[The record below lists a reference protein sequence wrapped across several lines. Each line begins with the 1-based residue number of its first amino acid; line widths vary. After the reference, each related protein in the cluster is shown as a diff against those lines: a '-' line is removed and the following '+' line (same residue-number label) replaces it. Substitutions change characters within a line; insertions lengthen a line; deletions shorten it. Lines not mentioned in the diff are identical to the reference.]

1 MSVTRALIIIAL
13 TMLLAGFFSGSETA
27 VVSSSKVR
35 LRHRAK
41 KGSIRARIL
50 EGLLATPERFFSVV
64 LVGTN
69 ITVIVGTAAATALA
83 VSMFGD
89 SGALVA
95 TAVMTPLILI
105 CCDVIPKSAFLYH
118 ADSVSIIVAP
128 LLKFFYFILLP
139 IVIPVTF
146 LAHMLLKL
154 TGAGQRRFNLL
165 STKEELIHLYRGLE
179 EESPARRRERL
190 IIDRVFRF
198 GSVTAKELMVPLE
211 RVVTFPVTASVE
223 DVIDEANKHTYS
235 RFPVVSP
242 RGERVVGIISLFDL
256 LGLDGGEKLG
266 SVMQSPLFAHE
277 GESAEKL
284 LLMMKEE
291 ALHMAVVEG
300 DGKQALGIVT
310 LEDLLENIVGDIT
323 SEYE

>member
-1 MSVTRALIIIAL
+1 MTCWKEVRVFKGGNALIPNNCIQLSAQL
-13 TMLLAGFFSGSETA
+13 TIR
-27 VVSSSKVR
+27 VR
-35 LRHRAK
+35 LRPQPNPQQQA
-41 KGSIRARIL
+41 
-50 EGLLATPERFFSVV
+50 
-64 LVGTN
+64 
-69 ITVIVGTAAATALA
+69 
-83 VSMFGD
+83 
-89 SGALVA
+89 
-95 TAVMTPLILI
+95 
-105 CCDVIPKSAFLYH
+105 
-118 ADSVSIIVAP
+118 
-128 LLKFFYFILLP
+128 
-139 IVIPVTF
+139 
-146 LAHMLLKL
+146 
-154 TGAGQRRFNLL
+154 
-165 STKEELIHLYRGLE
+165 
-179 EESPARRRERL
+179 
-190 IIDRVFRF
+190 
-198 GSVTAKELMVPLE
+198 
-211 RVVTFPVTASVE
+211 
-223 DVIDEANKHTYS
+223 VIDEANKHTYS